1 MYSFSLS
8 RRRGFTLIEMVVYTA
23 ILGIIAVLAINST
36 LAMTRA
42 FTSLRVSRDINSSA
56 TALFE
61 RLTRDIRGA
70 YGVDLAQSDLGS
82 NPGRL
87 TLNTKD
93 GGGSNTTIEFYVD
106 NGLIKILKPLSP
118 MILWK
123 NPQSGEEMCILL
135 IHYKAKLLNKKD
147 LKPVAPIK
155 EVLWLSISD
164 IKEGKYNVA
173 PNITYLIEKGEIK

>member
-106 NGLIKILKPLSP
+106 NGLIKIREGGVAQGTITTTSTTATNFVVRQLSN
-118 MILWK
+118 INTQAVK
-123 NPQSGEEMCILL
+123 I
-135 IHYKAKLLNKKD
+135 
-147 LKPVAPIK
+147 
-155 EVLWLSISD
+155 EVTLSATRGD
-164 IKEGKYNVA
+164 ITRTRNFYTTVVLRG
-173 PNITYLIEKGEIK
+173 TY